1 MQDVDRRELL
11 KLAGG
16 GLGVVM
22 ASSFFADR
30 LLAGTVAAGGAELLQ
45 GRFGVGLEDMKK
57 VLATALS
64 KGGDFADLFFE
75 YRLSTSVTMED
86 EIVRQSSEDVTLGVG
101 IRVLKGKQ
109 TGFAYTSDLTPE
121 RMRQAALTAA
131 AIAATPGVVRLPEIR
146 EVRSDRK
153 LYVMDRPCA
162 EAPLPDKIALVREAY
177 QAAKGHDPRVGKVQV
192 TLLDELQY
200 VVIANSEGLLVS
212 DTRPQARF
220 IVQATAEANGKRGTG
235 RDNAGGRVGMA
246 FYAQPGRTP
255 REIGARASQEALL
268 LLEAVDPAPGEQP
281 VVLGSKNSGV
291 MVHEAVGH
299 PLEGDS
305 NWRKTSIMWDK
316 MGTMVASPLVTIY
329 DDATIPYLRGTLDVD
344 DEGTPTRNA
353 VLIEKG
359 KLVGFLHD
367 RLSARILG
375 AQPNGHGRRQSFQNV
390 PIPRMGNTMLAPG
403 QATPEDVIKS
413 VKRGFYA
420 HSFQGGQVEDTG
432 KFTFSVNLGY
442 VIEDGKLGR
451 PVKNATLVGTNLQ
464 ILQEVEMIANDTG
477 LFLGNCGKDGQWAAV
492 TAGTPTFKIR
502 QMTVGGRA

>member
-16 GLGVVM
+16 GLGAVM
-22 ASSFFADR
+22 VSSFFADR
-30 LLAGTVAAGGAELLQ
+30 LTAGTVPAGGAELLQ
-45 GRFGVGLEDMKK
+45 GRFGVGLEDMRK
-57 VLATALS
+57 VLAAALS
-64 KGGDFADLFFE
+64 RGGDFADLFFE
-75 YRLSTSVTMED
+75 YRLATSVTMED

-101 IRVLKGKQ
+101 IRVLKGRQ
-109 TGFAYTSDLTPE
+109 TGFAHTSDLAPE

-131 AIAATPGVVRLPEIR
+131 AIAAAPAALQLPAIR
-146 EVRSDRK
+146 EVRSDRT

-162 EAPLPDKIALVREAY
+162 GAPLPDKIALVREAY
-177 QAAKGHDPRVGKVQV
+177 RAARGHDPRIGKVQV
-192 TLLDELQY
+192 TLADELQY

-212 DTRPQARF
+212 DVRPQVRLS
-220 IVQATAEANGKRGTG
+220 VSSTAEAGGKRGTG

-246 FYAQPGRTP
+246 FFAQPGRTP
-255 REIGARASQEALL
+255 GEIGERASREALL

-281 VVLGSKNSGV
+281 VVLGSRNAGV

-305 NWRKTSIMWDK
+305 NWRKTSIMWDR
-316 MGTMVASPLVTIY
+316 MGTMVASPLVTIH

-375 AQPNGHGRRQSFQNV
+375 ARPNGHGRRMSFRNV

-403 QATPEDVIKS
+403 QATPEDVIRS
-413 VKRGFYA
+413 VNKGFYA

-464 ILQEVEMIANDTG
+464 ILQEIEMIANDTG
-477 LFLGNCGKDGQWAAV
+477 LFLGNCGKEGQWAAV